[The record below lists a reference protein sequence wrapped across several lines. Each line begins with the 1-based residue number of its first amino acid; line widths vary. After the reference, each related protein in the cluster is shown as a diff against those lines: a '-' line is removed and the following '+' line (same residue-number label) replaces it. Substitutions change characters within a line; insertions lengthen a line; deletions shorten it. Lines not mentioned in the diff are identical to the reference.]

1 MRDKNMV
8 TVGAL
13 LIQIAR
19 GMENPTDTIKS
30 FGTWCG
36 VDAPAKYTVYVKRED
51 GTEYEI
57 NIQADDVLF
66 GKE

>member
-1 MRDKNMV
+1 MRDKNDV
-8 TVGAL
+8 TIGAL

-19 GMENPTDTIKS
+19 GIENPTDVIKS

-36 VDAPAKYTVYVKRED
+36 TDAPAKYTVYVKRED

-57 NIQADDVLF
+57 NIQPDVELF
-66 GKE
+66 GAR

>member
-1 MRDKNMV
+1 MRDKNAV
-8 TVGAL
+8 TIGAL
-13 LIQIAR
+13 LIQVAR
-19 GMENPTDTIKS
+19 GIENPTDVIKS

-36 VDAPAKYTVYVKRED
+36 MGAPARYTVYVKRED

-66 GKE
+66 NRG